1 MSQTP
6 HQQFFALKEKR
17 SVLNAQVMKQSDSEN
32 RNRLETEL
40 HAVQAVLSFYREAIE
55 TKPRLS
61 QRCSRT

>member
-1 MSQTP
+1 
-6 HQQFFALKEKR
+6 
-17 SVLNAQVMKQSDSEN
+17 VLNAQVMKQSDSEN